1 VDRDAGISRAYRAFA
16 QGRRQEAVSALR
28 QILRSAPDDPAA
40 LTLLG
45 RMSLADNEP
54 LLALQAFERVL
65 RAHGDAATA
74 WLDLARTLREL
85 NNHAQALTAAH
96 RAIDIDARRAGG
108 WLLLGDLHLDL
119 GDLAAARTAFL
130 RARVLEPAN
139 VGALRGL
146 ARCDAPDPDDALT
159 ARMLE
164 LVDAPATPE
173 RDRALL
179 HYALAQVYR
188 QAGLAEPFQQHLLQ
202 ANRIQ
207 RSFTPGTREDYA
219 AVFDR
224 IEACLDA
231 QALDRLPAASP
242 GMPVPLFILGM
253 PRSGTSLV
261 EQLMAADPGVV
272 AGGEINYARGPLV
285 RAVEQR
291 TGRAFPDGVGE
302 LSEAD
307 MQALSAGFTRRLAA
321 LAGGKPIVTDKTPGN
336 FHLLGLLVRLF
347 PTARIIH
354 VSRDPLDTCFS
365 ILQQPFSEASPHT
378 CDTGLLAYV
387 YARYRRLMRHW
398 ETWRADAFITVRY
411 EDLVARPGPEGRR
424 LFEYCGLA
432 WQDDYLDEARRKG
445 AVRTF
450 SASQVRQPIHRRSVG
465 SSDAYPAMLAP
476 LREALERGLEHE

>member
-1 VDRDAGISRAYRAFA
+1 MDRDAGISRAYRAFA
-16 QGRRQEAVSALR
+16 QGRRQEAISALR

-54 LLALQAFERVL
+54 LAALQAFERVL

-85 NNHAQALTAAH
+85 NNHAQALTAVH

-146 ARCDAPDPDDALT
+146 ARCDAPGPDDALT
-159 ARMLE
+159 ARMLD

-242 GMPVPLFILGM
+242 GVPVPLFILGM

-302 LSEAD
+302 LSDRGRPDVGEDEDCSGRWGAD
-307 MQALSAGFTRRLAA
+307 CADVEQLAA
-321 LAGGKPIVTDKTPGN
+321 LLGLTGVVEVGGPVGVAALEHVRHVVVEQQQVAPRSQRGHCHGRIVT
-336 FHLLGLLVRLF
+336 
-347 PTARIIH
+347 
-354 VSRDPLDTCFS
+354 
-365 ILQQPFSEASPHT
+365 
-378 CDTGLLAYV
+378 
-387 YARYRRLMRHW
+387 RRR
-398 ETWRADAFITVRY
+398 
-411 EDLVARPGPEGRR
+411 
-424 LFEYCGLA
+424 
-432 WQDDYLDEARRKG
+432 
-445 AVRTF
+445 
-450 SASQVRQPIHRRSVG
+450 
-465 SSDAYPAMLAP
+465 
-476 LREALERGLEHE
+476 